1 MPTTTAEHN
10 RSLVTPGIF
19 SLLPIRDFLPGALTP
34 ADGVMVRT
42 DGCYVA
48 GFQLGGS
55 LTYFGDDAAMN
66 EMKSRIEALLRTIP
80 EESMRVQ
87 FRYEVVENA
96 NGLID
101 RYEALQRTESDVARR
116 MDAIRMEGWR
126 KEEEHGEFLTRL
138 AAVYFI
144 WDPALHESLNR
155 TTTSVLAGHKD
166 EPKAQAAKAA
176 EQPTEP
182 EPGGGFPGAIRRL
195 FKKTAAPVSTEA
207 QAQIGK
213 KKHLSIVT
221 QFESFLRGIESSLKT
236 AGLDPSR
243 MAAEEFFAEVSRALS
258 PNSVTRRGFRSPNLL
273 GTRSLT
279 AREQLGSVS
288 ILNEAEDYLNID
300 GFLYGC
306 ITMKVPPEA
315 TFPGIIRELLTCGF
329 PLTISVH
336 IVIPNQQKVI
346 EKYKSRYKKMQAA
359 QMDKDGNHKVDVG
372 AAVQARELLEIQ
384 ERLISGSCKTTQV
397 SFSITYR
404 TSKPATTSKEYE
416 QAERQLASCRQQ
428 LLQVV
433 ARRNGANALA
443 ETLAKRRIF
452 FGTLPG
458 LATSDRRDMDLL
470 SEHAAD
476 LVPLEMPWSGM
487 QREPLT
493 LWHTPYRHLLPY
505 SPFDASLENANAL
518 ICANSGSGKSVL
530 IGKLLLTCARRDTK
544 VSILERGDSYKTAVE
559 LMGGQ
564 MLKMSLDSRFT
575 INPFDLEP
583 GQTTPSKDHV
593 AFLKTLARYMIGGGG
608 NYDADILDGILD
620 QAIKTTYDRIASK
633 RSGSKTPVFSDLK
646 ADLETF
652 QERGQPKIEELA
664 HIAAFK
670 LGSWVGQG
678 MYANLFDRQTTVPMT
693 APWLYFNIE
702 QLKDD
707 PRLETAM
714 SLLIAYAT
722 TNRAAGEAGRR
733 SIVILDECWS
743 LLDSRDL
750 SVTVEQLFRTARKRN
765 ACVWGVSQSVE
776 DFTGTPDNPKPIGA
790 AILSTTATRL
800 IGRQK
805 GNIKVLE
812 HFLHFNPIVC
822 NAVKSIGMTEKGKQS
837 QFLLAVGDNPE
848 TTQIVFVRITPFEY
862 WTMTTMPR
870 EKTYRDYWQR
880 LHPDLSMFHQ
890 LYLLSQR
897 YPNGISALPELP
909 EEVSGEVYQSDPA
922 EFTSSQTQE
931 AHA

>member
-19 SLLPIRDFLPGALTP
+19 SLLPIRGFLPGALTP

-101 RYEALQRTESDVARR
+101 RYEALQRTESEVARS
-116 MDAIRMEGWR
+116 MDAIRITGWR
-126 KEEEHGEFLTRL
+126 REEEHGEFLTRL

-144 WDPALHESLNR
+144 WDPALHERLNR
-155 TTTSVLAGHKD
+155 TTTSVLAGQHV
-166 EPKAQAAKAA
+166 EPKKNSANAP
-176 EQPTEP
+176 EQPLEP
-182 EPGGGFPGAIRRL
+182 EPTGFPGAIRRL
-195 FKKTAAPVSTEA
+195 FKKTTAQVSTGA

-236 AGLDPSR
+236 AGLNPSR
-243 MAAEEFFAEVSRALS
+243 MAADEFFAEVSRALS
-258 PNSVTRRGFRSPNLL
+258 PNLITRRDLRPPNHLSS
-273 GTRSLT
+273 RPLT

-329 PLTISVH
+329 PMTISVQ

-346 EKYKSRYKKMQAA
+346 EQYKSRYKKMQSA

-428 LLQVV
+428 LLQVI

-458 LATSDRRDMDLL
+458 LASSDRREMDLL

-487 QREPLT
+487 QCR
-493 LWHTPYRHLLPY
+493 
-505 SPFDASLENANAL
+505 
-518 ICANSGSGKSVL
+518 
-530 IGKLLLTCARRDTK
+530 
-544 VSILERGDSYKTAVE
+544 
-559 LMGGQ
+559 
-564 MLKMSLDSRFT
+564 
-575 INPFDLEP
+575 
-583 GQTTPSKDHV
+583 
-593 AFLKTLARYMIGGGG
+593 
-608 NYDADILDGILD
+608 
-620 QAIKTTYDRIASK
+620 
-633 RSGSKTPVFSDLK
+633 
-646 ADLETF
+646 
-652 QERGQPKIEELA
+652 
-664 HIAAFK
+664 
-670 LGSWVGQG
+670 
-678 MYANLFDRQTTVPMT
+678 
-693 APWLYFNIE
+693 
-702 QLKDD
+702 
-707 PRLETAM
+707 
-714 SLLIAYAT
+714 
-722 TNRAAGEAGRR
+722 
-733 SIVILDECWS
+733 
-743 LLDSRDL
+743 
-750 SVTVEQLFRTARKRN
+750 
-765 ACVWGVSQSVE
+765 
-776 DFTGTPDNPKPIGA
+776 
-790 AILSTTATRL
+790 
-800 IGRQK
+800 
-805 GNIKVLE
+805 
-812 HFLHFNPIVC
+812 
-822 NAVKSIGMTEKGKQS
+822 
-837 QFLLAVGDNPE
+837 
-848 TTQIVFVRITPFEY
+848 
-862 WTMTTMPR
+862 
-870 EKTYRDYWQR
+870 
-880 LHPDLSMFHQ
+880 
-890 LYLLSQR
+890 
-897 YPNGISALPELP
+897 
-909 EEVSGEVYQSDPA
+909 
-922 EFTSSQTQE
+922 
-931 AHA
+931 

>member
-10 RSLVTPGIF
+10 RSLVTPGIY
-19 SLLPIRDFLPGALTP
+19 SLLPIRDFLPGALTA

-48 GFQLGGS
+48 GFHLGGS

-66 EMKSRIEALLRTIP
+66 EMKGRVEALLRTVP

-116 MDAIRMEGWR
+116 MDAIRIEGWR
-126 KEEEHGEFLTRL
+126 KEEEHSEFLTRL

-144 WDPALHESLNR
+144 WDPALHERLNR
-155 TTTSVLAGHKD
+155 TTTSVLASHKD
-166 EPKAQAAKAA
+166 DSRAQAVQPA
-176 EQPTEP
+176 EIEP
-182 EPGGGFPGAIRRL
+182 SGGFSGSIKRL
-195 FKKTAAPVSTEA
+195 FKKTTAPVSAES

-236 AGLDPSR
+236 AGLNPSR
-243 MAAEEFFAEVSRALS
+243 MAADEFFAEVSRALS
-258 PNSVTRRGFRSPNLL
+258 PNPISRRGFRPPNYLD
-273 GTRSLT
+273 TRPLT
-279 AREQLGSVS
+279 ARAQLGSVS
-288 ILNEAEDYLNID
+288 ILDETEDYLNID
-300 GFLYGC
+300 GYLYGC

-329 PLTISVH
+329 PLTISVQ

-359 QMDKDGNHKVDVG
+359 QLDKDGNHKVDVG

-416 QAERQLASCRQQ
+416 QTERQLASFRQQ
-428 LLQVV
+428 LLQVI

-452 FGTLPG
+452 FSTLPG
-458 LATSDRRDMDLL
+458 LATSDRREMDLL

-564 MLKMSLDSRFT
+564 MLKMSLDSKFT

-593 AFLKTLARYMIGGGG
+593 AFLKTLSRYMIGGGG

-646 ADLETF
+646 ADLETY

-722 TNRAAGEAGRR
+722 TNRAAGESGRR

-870 EKTYRDYWQR
+870 EKTYRAYWQR
-880 LHPDLSMFHQ
+880 LHPDLSMFDQ
-890 LYLLSQR
+890 LYSLSEQ

-909 EEVSGEVYQSDPA
+909 EEVTGEVYQSSPSVY
-922 EFTSSQTQE
+922 TSSQTQE